1 MQTDSEKNRAA
12 LVAAL
17 TVRPMTLAEL
27 SASTKMPARTAS
39 NLLRGMALA
48 GDVHRCDAPISQLRG
63 KAPRTWALGP
73 PPEDIDAADDGEAR
87 DIEASRAWLKR
98 WQPRRDSLVCSMF
111 PPVDQHQE
119 MASQM
124 AAP

>member
-1 MQTDSEKNRAA
+1 MSTNSEKNRAA

-27 SASTKMPARTAS
+27 STITSMPARTAS

-63 KAPRTWALGP
+63 KAPRTWAMGP

-87 DIEASRAWLKR
+87 DIEASRAWVKR
-98 WQPRRDSLVCSMF
+98 WQPRRDGLVCCMF
-111 PPVDQHQE
+111 PPVDDSQDLAH
-119 MASQM
+119 QM